1 MDDLRKHLLQMSRTL
16 IRLDE
21 IYYHAA
27 KKLGVT
33 ENMLTLL
40 YALNDGGIH
49 TQKQIVQDWLIPKTT
64 INTLVQQCLAAGYVQ
79 LTPQSREKAIQL
91 TASGRDY
98 AERLLKPL
106 YAAEE
111 ASFTASSPELLPAL
125 ERYAEHLQVEFDR
138 QIKQGESYENT
149 T

>member
-1 MDDLRKHLLQMSRTL
+1 MDDLRKHLLRMSRTL

-27 KKLGVT
+27 KRLGVT
-33 ENMLTLL
+33 ENMLALL
-40 YALNDGGIH
+40 YALNDGCAH
-49 TQKQIVQDWLIPKTT
+49 TQKEISREWLIPKTT

-79 LTPQSREKAIQL
+79 LTPQSREKAMQL

-98 AERLLKPL
+98 AEQLLKPL

-111 ASFTASSPELLPAL
+111 AAFTSSSPELLPAL
-125 ERYAEHLQVEFDR
+125 ERYAEHLQTEFDR

-149 T
+149 N